1 MVGHAMTHKEAK
13 DYYILDEP
21 FARTAAQIEA
31 EQIKT
36 NQETYTTLEQ
46 SQDLLDNLDACKCSL
61 KRNKCTDNAYCKLPT
76 EQEN

>member
-21 FARTAAQIEA
+21 FARTVKQLE
-31 EQIKT
+31 T

>member
-21 FARTAAQIEA
+21 FARTVKQLE
-31 EQIKT
+31 T

-61 KRNKCTDNAYCKLPT
+61 KRDKCTDNAYCKLPT

>member
-13 DYYILDEP
+13 DYYTLDEP
-21 FARTAAQIEA
+21 FARTVKQLE
-31 EQIKT
+31 T

-61 KRNKCTDNAYCKLPT
+61 KRDKCTDNAYCKLPT